1 MCTTCRNRTNA
12 RRQLYIALVEFCVEI
27 GPAAVASVQRKLLFF
42 SLEKY
47 IFNIIHN
54 ICIIHVYYI
63 TNNIKPCKA
72 AAMPLAASIL
82 FYIHIV
88 WAFFSIRSSS
98 LSLFLSFVSLTFE
111 VVRLEICQSV
121 RYYIIYTVCASGSC
135 LRGCAGKCRCIAAAA
150 AATVAQ
156 AAKAAVPTEKIGT
169 YKTQNVSRAANKGLI
184 LLLLLFIYI

>member
-1 MCTTCRNRTNA
+1 MCTTWRNRTNA
-12 RRQLYIALVEFCVEI
+12 HRQLYIARVEFCVEI

-72 AAMPLAASIL
+72 VAMPLAASIL

-98 LSLFLSFVSLTFE
+98 LSQSFSHSSLSPLKWSIWKYVKVYDIILYTQCARAVFAWEGVQRSA
-111 VVRLEICQSV
+111 SV
-121 RYYIIYTVCASGSC
+121 
-135 LRGCAGKCRCIAAAA
+135 
-150 AATVAQ
+150 
-156 AAKAAVPTEKIGT
+156 
-169 YKTQNVSRAANKGLI
+169 
-184 LLLLLFIYI
+184 